1 MAYTKTAWLE
11 DGSTPINETRLNNL
25 ETQYD
30 EAIAQAAVIR
40 ADSTKEL
47 RAEVV
52 ATLTGETPTA
62 GRLLLNS
69 DNGFFYGGDGSAFN
83 LIGGGATIK
92 SRQFISVPWTSN
104 TSIAD
109 LKTDRVVALSTPVS
123 DYTKCMVI
131 IHGYAP
137 FLTTGTYAGTT
148 VSNQVIQCPFY
159 GKLTANNSMT
169 VVISYPDLTG
179 ATNWTSVTQALI
191 SNWTGAN
198 LMAEII
204 EFDGLKSVTLVEK
217 TFSNQRIQAFSD
229 ALPGTVEATKCSV
242 FVQGGLLQL
251 TDAQGLANRLEILG
265 MYGAIDGTDVDVA
278 YSHFP
283 YIGTGSTSTTSV
295 YQTIKMAYYILETF

>member
-1 MAYTKTAWLE
+1 MAYTKLAWLE
-11 DGSTPINETRLNNL
+11 NGTTPINATNLNHL

-30 EAIAQAAVIR
+30 EAIAQAAVVR

-62 GRLLLNS
+62 GRLVHNTG
-69 DNGFFYGGDGSAFN
+69 NGFFYGGNGSAWG

-92 SRQFISVPWTSN
+92 SRQFVAVNWTSN
-104 TSIAD
+104 ASIAD
-109 LKTDRVVALSTPVS
+109 LKTDRVVAITPVT

-137 FLTTGTYAGTT
+137 FLTTGTYVSTT
-148 VSNQVIQCPFY
+148 LSNQLIQCPFY

-169 VVISYPDLTG
+169 VVISYPDVTS

-191 SNWTGAN
+191 TNWSGAT

-217 TFSNQRIQAFSD
+217 SFSNTRLVGLTE
-229 ALPGTVEATKCSV
+229 ALPGTVEPTKCHL
-242 FVQGGLLQL
+242 FVQGSLLYF
-251 TDAQGLANRLEILG
+251 TDAQGLANRLEMLG
-265 MYGAIDGTDVDVA
+265 LYGVVTGSNAVIA
-278 YSHFP
+278 YANFP
-283 YIGTGSTSTTSV
+283 YIGTGSSGYTPV
-295 YQTIKMAYYILETF
+295 YQTVKMAYYILETF